1 MFGTFPLRELLNTR
15 VISTRPLLRI
25 IFVIKIFVMHAES
38 RNSRKYCSLKIWSYT
53 VIVLPFLFTVSQDH
67 CWIVYQ
73 VILSTVIFLVALPVH
88 THCILYRQ
96 TRESEKLKV
105 VQSLDDWRLSL
116 PVPSMFRIHVNQLVA
131 LKVTCNWH

>member
-1 MFGTFPLRELLNTR
+1 MLLTIKKLVHVYMHFYTKVSFREGQGGR
-15 VISTRPLLRI
+15 GAI
-25 IFVIKIFVMHAES
+25 
-38 RNSRKYCSLKIWSYT
+38 
-53 VIVLPFLFTVSQDH
+53 VIVLPFLFTVSRDH

-73 VILSTVIFLVALPVH
+73 VILSTVIFLVALPIH
-88 THCILYRQ
+88 THCMLYRQ